1 MILRDLAPADLP
13 DCAHFFST
21 VFNAAPWNE
30 NWSHESSLERL
41 GACAATPNF
50 LGLVAENEDGIAALA
65 IGYWQ
70 RYQDERHFY
79 LLEFCV
85 ANERQGEGIGT
96 RMLEALHQRLQDEG
110 VHRIYTLT
118 ARETPAQ
125 AFYEKRGFYVS
136 PKMILMARRYP

>member
-1 MILRDLAPADLP
+1 MTLRESTSADLS
-13 DCAHFFST
+13 DCARFFST

-30 NWSHESSLERL
+30 NWSMESSLERL
-41 GACAATPNF
+41 SGCAVTPNF
-50 LGLVAENEDGIAALA
+50 LGLVAEDETGIVALA

-85 ANERQGEGIGT
+85 ANERQGEGVGT
-96 RMLEALHQRLQDEG
+96 LLLEALHARLQSDG

-136 PKMILMARRYP
+136 PKMILMARRY